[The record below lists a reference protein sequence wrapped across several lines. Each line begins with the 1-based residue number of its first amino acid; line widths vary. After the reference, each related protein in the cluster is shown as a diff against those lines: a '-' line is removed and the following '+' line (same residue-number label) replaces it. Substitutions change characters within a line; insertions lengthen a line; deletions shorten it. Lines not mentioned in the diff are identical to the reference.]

1 MKPFIGIK
9 QIWYGPV
16 ITEALTAAKLKT
28 WLATAT
34 EVKNSHQDTWG
45 YTQDDPT
52 ITDYINELTGKP
64 YYRDMT
70 DEGAK
75 TIAFT
80 MGAYSFKDKVELQ
93 GGKVIRESEQ
103 EVGWEAPETPE
114 LVYKAVVGRVKT
126 GNYVVFT
133 NAGIVGKSNMV
144 EKNIGLGVSAVAMDN
159 EAEGVADEY
168 WFDGDAVDSAS
179 EASMASY
186 SGETLSSKSKTI

>member
-80 MGAYSFKDKVELQ
+80 MGAYSFNDKVELQ
-93 GGKVIRESEQ
+93 GGKVIRESEE
-103 EVGWEAPETPE
+103 EVGWEAPETPK

-186 SGETLSSKSKTI
+186 SGETLSSKR

>member
-16 ITEALTAAKLKT
+16 ITEALTAANLKT
-28 WLATAT
+28 WLAAAT

-93 GGKVIRESEQ
+93 GGKVIKESEK
-103 EVGWEAPETPE
+103 EVGWKAPETPE
-114 LVYKAVVGRVKT
+114 LVYKAVVGRAKT

>member
-93 GGKVIRESEQ
+93 GGKVIKESEK

-114 LVYKAVVGRVKT
+114 LVYKAVVGCVKT
-126 GNYVVFT
+126 GNYIVFT

>member
-93 GGKVIRESEQ
+93 GGKVIKESER
-103 EVGWEAPETPE
+103 EVGWKAPETPE
-114 LVYKAVVGRVKT
+114 LVYKAVVGP
-126 GNYVVFT
+126 
-133 NAGIVGKSNMV
+133 
-144 EKNIGLGVSAVAMDN
+144 VAMDN

>member
-93 GGKVIRESEQ
+93 GGKVIKESEK

-114 LVYKAVVGRVKT
+114 LVYKAAVGRVKT